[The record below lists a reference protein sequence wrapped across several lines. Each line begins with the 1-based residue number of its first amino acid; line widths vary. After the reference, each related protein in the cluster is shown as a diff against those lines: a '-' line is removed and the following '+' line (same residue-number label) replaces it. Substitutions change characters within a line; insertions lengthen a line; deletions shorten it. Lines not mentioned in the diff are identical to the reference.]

1 MQYKKDFLIKNIV
14 SNTENYEHLLNVKL
28 PTVMIYGE
36 LDKIIAPFNIPKV
49 LKVNS
54 HIEAIKTVG
63 THGMKNDKYAPVAKA
78 LKRFLSKKEENEI
91 I

>member
-1 MQYKKDFLIKNIV
+1 MV
-14 SNTENYEHLLNVKL
+14 
-28 PTVMIYGE
+28 YGE
-36 LDKIIAPFNIPKV
+36 LDQIIAPFNIPKV
-49 LKVNS
+49 LKENS

-63 THGMKNDKYAPVAKA
+63 THGMKSDKYAPVAEA